1 MAFQPNAYYYDAQIR
16 SYTLQ
21 FMAVFAGMQVQV
33 GKLKTG
39 NTVAE
44 PAPVCEDPNATVD
57 VPEVLAERL
66 IRVPIH
72 YGHSDRIV
80 AAILAD
86 NVQTKPMR
94 LPVMSAVVKGIK
106 LAQDRMHG
114 QKAER
119 RNAYVPVG
127 GLVPDDIKVVH
138 QAMPVPYDLTM
149 ELAVYVSNTEQHFQI
164 LEQIFLLFDP
174 QLNIQKSDAPFDWTR
189 LTQITLDD
197 INLDTN
203 YPIGTDRRI
212 IQSTLSF
219 TMPIWISAPADVRK
233 DFIEKIFVR
242 IGAVSNAA
250 LTNYDIIAELD
261 AQGIAYELWYNADN
275 NNFQ

>member
-1 MAFQPNAYYYDAQIR
+1 MAIQSNAYYYDHQVR

-21 FMAVFAGMQVQV
+21 FMAIFAGLQVQV

-44 PAPVCEDPNATVD
+44 AAPVCEDPSATVQ
-57 VPEVLAERL
+57 VPEVLDERL

-72 YGHSDRIV
+72 YGYSDRVV

-86 NVQTKPMR
+86 NVQTKPIR
-94 LPVMSAVVKGIK
+94 LPTMSAVIKGIK
-106 LAQDRMHG
+106 IATDRMHG

-127 GLVPDDIKVVH
+127 GLIPDDIKVIH

-149 ELAVYVSNTEQHFQI
+149 ELSVYASNTEQQFQI
-164 LEQIFLLFDP
+164 LEQIFMLFDP
-174 QLNIQKSDAPFDWTR
+174 QINIQKSDAPFDWTR
-189 LTQITLDD
+189 LTQVTLDD
-197 INLDTN
+197 IALDQN

-212 IQSTLSF
+212 IQTSMTF
-219 TMPIWISAPADVRK
+219 KMPIWISAPADVRR
-233 DFIEKIFVR
+233 DFVEKIFVR

-261 AQGIAYELWYNADN
+261 AQGIDYELWYDANSL
-275 NNFQ
+275 NFQ

>member
-1 MAFQPNAYYYDAQIR
+1 MAIQKTVYYYDAQIR

-21 FMAVFAGMQVQV
+21 FMAVFAGFQVMV
-33 GKLKTG
+33 GQLKTG
-39 NTVAE
+39 NTITE
-44 PAPVCEDPNATVD
+44 PAPVCEDPNATIE
-57 VPEVLAERL
+57 VPEVLEKRL
-66 IRVPIH
+66 ISIPIH

-94 LPVMSAVVKGIK
+94 LPVMSAVIKGIK

-149 ELAVYVSNTEQHFQI
+149 ELAVYVSNTDQQFQI

-174 QLNIQKSDAPFDWTR
+174 QMSIQKSDAPFDWTR
-189 LTQITLDD
+189 LTQLTLDD
-197 INLDTN
+197 ISLDQN

-219 TMPIWISAPADVRK
+219 TMPIWISAPADVRR

-242 IGAVSNAA
+242 IGAVSNAD

-261 AQGIAYELWYNADN
+261 AQGIEYELWFNADDL
-275 NNFQ
+275 NFH